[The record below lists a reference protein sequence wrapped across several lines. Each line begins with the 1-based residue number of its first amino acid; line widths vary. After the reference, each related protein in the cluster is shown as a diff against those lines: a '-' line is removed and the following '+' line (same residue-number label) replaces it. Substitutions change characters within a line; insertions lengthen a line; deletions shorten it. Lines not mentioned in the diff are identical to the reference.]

1 MVLTRDGSD
10 EAERPEDGKDEGDLK
25 RCEHV
30 HQAAAS
36 VTEGRG
42 SKEAC
47 EEPADGKGRYVGCE
61 RCTDMEESKGSHRD
75 DVNRKPAE
83 LLGQGRH
90 QDAAARKA
98 EKL

>member
-1 MVLTRDGSD
+1 MVITCNGSD
-10 EAERPEDGKDEGDLK
+10 ESKSAEDRECEGEME

-30 HQAAAS
+30 HQVAAR

-47 EEPADGKGRYVGCE
+47 EEPADGKGCYVGCE
-61 RCTDMEESKGSHRD
+61 RCTDMEESKCSHRD
-75 DVNRKPAE
+75 DVDRKPAE

-90 QDAAARKA
+90 
-98 EKL
+98 